1 MSWWNILA
9 ATLCLGLCGIAG
21 VFGVHV
27 IVSSYAANA
36 RYMAEEKTWQALRGQ
51 GVRAQGV
58 VVGISRQANRLTKNG
73 NYGNNEVAATDLL
86 LAYEDA
92 AGNRHEVTVA
102 TFIELGL
109 LANFSVGKKIDV
121 IYARDAPDRVAI
133 DRERTPLEIPSS
145 AY

>member
-1 MSWWNILA
+1 
-9 ATLCLGLCGIAG
+9 
-21 VFGVHV
+21 
-27 IVSSYAANA
+27 
-36 RYMAEEKTWQALRGQ
+36 
-51 GVRAQGV
+51 
-58 VVGISRQANRLTKNG
+58 
-73 NYGNNEVAATDLL
+73 
-86 LAYEDA
+86 
-92 AGNRHEVTVA
+92 VTVA

>member
-36 RYMAEEKTWQALRGQ
+36 RYMAEEKPGKHCAAKACAR
-51 GVRAQGV
+51 GV

-92 AGNRHEVTVA
+92 AGNRHEVPVA

>member
-1 MSWWNILA
+1 MTWWNIVA

-27 IVSSYAANA
+27 LVSSYAANA
-36 RYMAEEKTWQALRGQ
+36 RYMADEKTWQSLRSQ
-51 GVRAQGV
+51 GVRTEGV

-73 NYGNNEVAATDLL
+73 SYGNNEVAATDLVL
-86 LAYEDA
+86 GYEDT
-92 AGNRHEVTVA
+92 AGNRHEVSVA
-102 TFIELGL
+102 AFIELGL
-109 LANFSVGKKIDV
+109 LANFSIGKKIAV

-145 AY
+145 AH